1 MWQYAVLLVYMASG
15 WICSVKSFSFSFLF
29 WSIYIFKGV
38 NYEKWLNADLS
49 KIRWKQKIFC
59 FVIPGTAIIINSQVV
74 HKSEKNTSG
83 RSREI
88 YTFHIAES
96 KNTEWSS
103 QNWWVN
109 LRVNRLFF
117 PTLRVSQICTV
128 PLLCD
133 FFLNSLQP
141 GFTLIETA
149 EQMWKLF
156 KMNNKVTRTTPLTL
170 FWCLYS

>member
-15 WICSVKSFSFSFLF
+15 WICSVKSFSFSFFF

-49 KIRWKQKIFC
+49 KIKWKQKIFC

-74 HKSEKNTSG
+74 HKSEKNTSA

-133 FFLNSLQP
+133 FFFEFSPARIYLLKVINRNSRGNVKAVQN
-141 GFTLIETA
+141 E
-149 EQMWKLF
+149 
-156 KMNNKVTRTTPLTL
+156 
-170 FWCLYS
+170 